1 MSNNKPPML
10 QASLKQFWDG
20 LDDHAWIKDLNG
32 VYVQCNAAVEK
43 AWQKPLSSIIG
54 KTDYEI
60 FDRDL
65 ADKFLITDNIAL
77 TTGKQH
83 IVEEC
88 ARANSDGQ
96 EIWLETIKSPVVD
109 EDGNIIGVSG
119 MTRNVTRRKQ
129 VENQLAL
136 AAKIFHNSNEGMMI
150 TDVRGNIMDVNPAF
164 SQITGFELTEVIG
177 RNPRM
182 LQSGL
187 HKTEFYRAMWD
198 NLDNEHQWKGEF
210 INRRKDGSLYPQLT
224 TITKVF
230 DNDHQLMN
238 FICVFEDVSV
248 QKAHEEKLEK
258 LAFFDHLTEL
268 PNRATLLNTMN
279 EQIIHARTAKQ
290 MFATLFLDI
299 DHFKHINDSF
309 GHQSGDQILTELARR
324 LRTQLGR
331 QDHIARIGGD
341 EFVILIT
348 DIVSAVEA
356 TAIVERIFSLFSQ
369 NFDLL
374 PNESLRIS
382 TSIGI
387 AMYPNDGLDAESLL
401 KNADTAMYLAKNN
414 GRNGYAFYTPE
425 LTDVALSHVRMQ
437 SALYNALE
445 HDQFHLVY
453 QPQYSLSDHS
463 LKGFEALLRWNHPEL
478 GFVSPA
484 QFIPIAE
491 RTGLIQPIG
500 YWVLTSACQQAKLW
514 LDEGRKFG
522 KIAVNVSAVQLRQRN
537 FIDKLTQI
545 LLNTG
550 CPASRIEIEITEGF
564 LIENKDQ
571 AIHDLQLLQKL
582 GVTVALDDFGTG
594 FSSLSYLKGL
604 PLNKLKIDRS
614 FINDVPDDNE
624 SNSIVNAIIAM
635 AQTLSLEVI
644 AEGIEHAE
652 QLKHLKNNSC
662 DSGQGYFLGK
672 PLSVEDASKLIAE

>member
-652 QLKHLKNNSC
+652 QLKHLKNNGC

>member
-1 MSNNKPPML
+1 MSNSTRPKL
-10 QASLKQFWDG
+10 EATLKQFWDG

-32 VYVQCNAAVEK
+32 IYVQCNLAVEQ
-43 AWQKPLSSIIG
+43 AWKKPVSSIIG
-54 KTDYEI
+54 KSDYDL
-60 FDRDL
+60 FDKSL
-65 ADKFLITDNIAL
+65 ADKFIITDNIAL
-77 TTGKQH
+77 TTGRQH

-88 ARANSDGQ
+88 ARADTDGQ
-96 EIWLETIKSPVVD
+96 EIWLETIKSPVLD
-109 EDGNIIGVSG
+109 EHGNIIGVSG

-150 TDVRGNIMDVNPAF
+150 TDVRGHIMDVNPAF
-164 SQITGFELTEVIG
+164 SEITGYALNEVIG
-177 RNPRM
+177 RNPHI
-182 LQSGL
+182 LSSNVQSVD
-187 HKTEFYRAMWD
+187 FYRAMWD
-198 NLDNEHQWKGEF
+198 DLDKYHQWKGEF
-210 INRRKDGSLYPQLT
+210 INKRKDGSLYPQFT

-230 DNDHQLMN
+230 DDHDHLMN
-238 FICVFEDVSV
+238 FICVFEDIST
-248 QKAHEEKLEK
+248 QKAHEDKLKK

-268 PNRATLLNTMN
+268 PNRATLLQTMN
-279 EQIIHARTAKQ
+279 EQIIHASNTQQ
-290 MFATLFLDI
+290 MFAALFLDI

-324 LRTQLGR
+324 LRTQLSR

-348 DIVSAVEA
+348 DIVSALEV
-356 TAIVERIFSLFSQ
+356 TAVVERIFSLFNQ
-369 NFDLL
+369 QFDLL

-387 AMYPNDGLDAESLL
+387 AMYPNDGLDAEALL

-437 SALYNALE
+437 SALHKALE
-445 HDQFHLVY
+445 QDQFTLVY
-453 QPQYSLSDHS
+453 QPQYSLKDNT
-463 LKGFEALLRWNHPEL
+463 LKGFEALLRWNHPEI
-478 GFVSPA
+478 GNVSPA

-491 RTGLIQPIG
+491 RNGLIQPIG
-500 YWVLTSACQQAKLW
+500 YWVLTRACTQAKHW
-514 LDEGRKFG
+514 LDQGLAFG

-550 CPASRIEIEITEGF
+550 CPASRLEIEITEGF

-571 AIHDLQLLQKL
+571 AIHDLHLLQRL

-594 FSSLSYLKGL
+594 YSSLSYLKGL

-624 SNSIVNAIIAM
+624 SNSIVNAVIAM
-635 AQTLSLEVI
+635 AKTLSLEVI
-644 AEGIEHAE
+644 AEGIEREE
-652 QLKHLKNNSC
+652 QVTYLRENGC
-662 DSGQGYFLGK
+662 DSGQGYFLGR
-672 PLSVEDASKLIAE
+672 PVTLEDALKLIR

>member
-60 FDRDL
+60 FDRNL

-652 QLKHLKNNSC
+652 QLKHLKNNGC

>member
-1 MSNNKPPML
+1 ML

-652 QLKHLKNNSC
+652 QLKHLKNNGC

>member
-1 MSNNKPPML
+1 MSSKKPHQL
-10 QASLKQFWDG
+10 EATLKQFWDG

-32 VYVQCNAAVEK
+32 VYVQCNTAVEK
-43 AWQKPLSSIIG
+43 AWSRPLSSIIG

-60 FDRDL
+60 FDKDL
-65 ADKFLITDNIAL
+65 ADKFLVTDNIAL
-77 TTGKQH
+77 STGKQH

-88 ARANSDGQ
+88 ARADENGQ
-96 EIWLETIKSPVVD
+96 EIWLETIKSPVID
-109 EDGNIIGVSG
+109 DDGQVIGVSG

-136 AAKIFHNSNEGMMI
+136 AAKIFHNSNEGMII
-150 TDVRGNIMDVNPAF
+150 TDVRGNIMDANPAF
-164 SQITGFELTEVIG
+164 SNITGYTLSEVIG
-177 RNPRM
+177 RNPRL
-182 LQSGL
+182 LQSGM
-187 HKTEFYRAMWD
+187 HNVDFYRSMWSTLEND
-198 NLDNEHQWKGEF
+198 LQWKGEF
-210 INRRKDGSLYPQLT
+210 INRRKDGSLYPQMT
-224 TITKVF
+224 TITKVL
-230 DNDHQLMN
+230 DNNQQLMN

-268 PNRATLLNTMN
+268 PNRATLLKTMN
-279 EQIIHARTAKQ
+279 EQIIHASNTQQ

-324 LRTQLGR
+324 LRSQLGR
-331 QDHIARIGGD
+331 HDHIARIGGD

-348 DIVSAVEA
+348 DIVSMVEVTAV
-356 TAIVERIFSLFSQ
+356 VERIFSLFNQSF
-369 NFDLL
+369 NLI

-387 AMYPNDGLDAESLL
+387 AMYPSDGLDAEALL

-425 LTDVALSHVRMQ
+425 LTDVALSHVRIQ
-437 SALYNALE
+437 SALHNALE
-445 HDQFHLVY
+445 QEQFSLAY
-453 QPQYSLSDHS
+453 QPQFDLANNQ
-463 LKGFEALLRWNHPEL
+463 LKGFEALLRWTHPEL
-478 GFVSPA
+478 GNVSPA

-491 RTGLIQPIG
+491 RTGLIQAIG
-500 YWVLTSACQQAKLW
+500 YWVLTSACQQAKRW
-514 LDEGRKFG
+514 LDEGHNFG
-522 KIAVNVSAVQLRQRN
+522 KIAVNVSAVQLRQRD

-564 LIENKDQ
+564 LIDNKDQ

-582 GVTVALDDFGTG
+582 GVSVALDDFGTG
-594 FSSLSYLKGL
+594 YSSLSYLKGL

-614 FINDVPDDNE
+614 FINDVPDNNE

-635 AQTLSLEVI
+635 AKTLSLEVI
-644 AEGIEHAE
+644 AEGIEQAE
-652 QLKHLKNNSC
+652 QMDYLTQSGCH
-662 DSGQGYFLGK
+662 SGQGYFLGK
-672 PLSVEDASKLIAE
+672 PLTTNDATQVIR

>member
-1 MSNNKPPML
+1 MSNNKPAML
-10 QASLKQFWDG
+10 QASLKQFWNG

-43 AWQKPLSSIIG
+43 AWQKNLSSIIG

-164 SQITGFELTEVIG
+164 SQITGFELSEVIG

-187 HKTEFYRAMWD
+187 HKTDFYRAMWD

-500 YWVLTSACQQAKLW
+500 YWVLTRACQQAKLW

-644 AEGIEHAE
+644 AEGIEHPE
-652 QLKHLKNNSC
+652 QLKHLKNNGC

>member
-109 EDGNIIGVSG
+109 EDGTIIGVSG

-164 SQITGFELTEVIG
+164 SQITGFELSEVIG

-187 HKTEFYRAMWD
+187 HKTDFYRAMWD

-537 FIDKLTQI
+537 FINKLTQI

-652 QLKHLKNNSC
+652 QLKHLKNNGC